1 VSDLHTDRL
10 SEYLDDALDAA
21 ARAELAAH
29 VETCA
34 ECRATLDGL
43 RAVVGRARSLGPIE
57 PDTDLWSGISAR
69 IGDGAAPAAAAG
81 RAHAGEPAP
90 VPDATPGA
98 APAPLRIE
106 SQPRWFAVAV
116 RLTLPQL
123 AAAGLLIA
131 LLSGG
136 AAWWLLRA
144 PAGVP
149 GGAPVA
155 ANDGGATDATPAGT
169 DAFPGEGGYEATI
182 ADLERTLDRGQS
194 RLDPET
200 VRVLRDNLAIIDAA
214 IADSRR
220 ALAADPESP
229 YLYRH
234 LNQQMQRK
242 VDLLQQATV
251 YAFASQ

>member
-1 VSDLHTDRL
+1 MSDLYTERL
-10 SEYLDDALDAA
+10 SDYLDDALEPGAC
-21 ARAELAAH
+21 AEVAAH
-29 VETCA
+29 LESCA
-34 ECRATLDGL
+34 ECAATLEGL
-43 RAVVGRARSLGPIE
+43 RAVVERARVLGPIE
-57 PDTDLWSGISAR
+57 PEGDLWAGIAAR
-69 IGDGAAPAAAAG
+69 IGDAAAPAAAEGKA
-81 RAHAGEPAP
+81 RAGEPAP
-90 VPDATPGA
+90 DPDALPA
-98 APAPLRIE
+98 AAGSPVPIE
-106 SQPRWFAVAV
+106 SHPRWFAAAV

-131 LLSGG
+131 VLSGG

-144 PAGVP
+144 PAGTP

-155 ANDGGATDATPAGT
+155 SQDESGLDAAAAG
-169 DAFPGEGGYEATI
+169 AFPGEGGYETTI
-182 ADLERTLDRGQS
+182 ADLERTLERGEG
-194 RLDPET
+194 RLDPGT

-251 YAFASQ
+251 YAFANDE

>member
-1 VSDLHTDRL
+1 MSDLYTERL
-10 SEYLDDALDAA
+10 SDYLDDALEPA
-21 ARAELAAH
+21 ARAEVDAH
-29 VETCA
+29 LETCA
-34 ECRATLDGL
+34 ECAATLDQL
-43 RAVVGRARSLGPIE
+43 RAVVMRAHALGPVE
-57 PDTDLWSGISAR
+57 PETDLWAGIAAR
-69 IGDGAAPAAAAG
+69 IGDAAAPAAADAG
-81 RAHAGEPAP
+81 THAREPAP
-90 VPDATPGA
+90 APDAHPA
-98 APAPLRIE
+98 APAAPVRID
-106 SQPRWFAVAV
+106 SHPRWFAAAV

-131 LLSGG
+131 VLSGG

-144 PAGVP
+144 PAGAP

-155 ANDGGATDATPAGT
+155 TNDTGSLDAAAAG
-169 DAFPGEGGYEATI
+169 AFPGEGGYETTI
-182 ADLERTLDRGQS
+182 ADLERTLERGEG

-200 VRVLRDNLAIIDAA
+200 VRVLRENLQIIDAA

-234 LNQQMQRK
+234 LNQQMRRK

-251 YAFASQ
+251 YAYAGNG

>member
-1 VSDLHTDRL
+1 
-10 SEYLDDALDAA
+10 
-21 ARAELAAH
+21 
-29 VETCA
+29 
-34 ECRATLDGL
+34 
-43 RAVVGRARSLGPIE
+43 VVGRARLLGPIE
-57 PDTDLWSGISAR
+57 PDRDLWAGIAAR
-69 IGDGAAPAAAAG
+69 IGDAAAPAAATGKA
-81 RAHAGEPAP
+81 RAGEPAP
-90 VPDATPGA
+90 VPDATPDA
-98 APAPLRIE
+98 APALLRIE
-106 SQPRWFAVAV
+106 SHPRWFSAVV

-131 LLSGG
+131 MLSGG

-144 PAGVP
+144 PAGIP

-155 ANDGGATDATPAGT
+155 VNDGGASDATPAGT

-182 ADLERTLDRGQS
+182 ADLERTLDRGEG
-194 RLDPET
+194 RLDPGT

-234 LNQQMQRK
+234 LNQQMRRK